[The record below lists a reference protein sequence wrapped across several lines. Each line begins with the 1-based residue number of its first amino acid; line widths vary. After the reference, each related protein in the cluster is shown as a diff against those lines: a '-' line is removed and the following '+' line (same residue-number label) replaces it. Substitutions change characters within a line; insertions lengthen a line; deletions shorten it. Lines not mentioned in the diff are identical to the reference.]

1 MIANLIYAKTALDD
15 RFWGFYRELPG
26 KAKIRSIRLT
36 GQGISRSLTPDDK
49 MSDREVLATFLASRD
64 YAHKNSFAFFD
75 LPAGTY
81 DLTIEADGCETWS
94 EKVKAQ
100 PGVFVPPA
108 PIRLIVK

>member
-1 MIANLIYAKTALDD
+1 
-15 RFWGFYRELPG
+15 
-26 KAKIRSIRLT
+26 
-36 GQGISRSLTPDDK
+36 GQGLSRSLTPDDK
-49 MSDREVLATFLASRD
+49 MNDRQVLATFLASRD

-100 PGVFVPPA
+100 PGEFVPPA